1 MWRRSRAFA
10 AAFERRKSFVLHSL
24 ERHLFDSE
32 KWGNRGAHG
41 SELPFSAQ
49 IKQQSAKHKVSFRFS
64 IPKGGGI
71 RLHMAVN
78 NQFPPQISKSNFP
91 NGASDCPHKP
101 VYCESLCGKVVLV
114 LGVNVAL
121 FPRRTVKIVC
131 HLGQRYACKLKLLKR
146 KIK

>member
-1 MWRRSRAFA
+1 MCGEEAALSLRRLSGENLLCSFSIP
-10 AAFERRKSFVLHSL
+10 KSG
-24 ERHLFDSE
+24 
-32 KWGNRGAHG
+32 GNRVAHG
-41 SELPFSAQ
+41 SELFFFDQ
-49 IKQQSAKHKVSFRFS
+49 NKRQLNKHKVSFHFS
-64 IPKGGGI
+64 IPKSGRI
-71 RLHMAVN
+71 KSHFEEFYP
-78 NQFPPQISKSNFP
+78 FPPQISKSNFP
-91 NGASDCPHKP
+91 KGASDCPHKP